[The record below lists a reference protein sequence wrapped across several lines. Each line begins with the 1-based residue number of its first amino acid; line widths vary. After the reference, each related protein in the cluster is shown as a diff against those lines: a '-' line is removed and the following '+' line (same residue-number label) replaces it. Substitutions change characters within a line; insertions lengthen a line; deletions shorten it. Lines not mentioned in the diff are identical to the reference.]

1 MSHPTQIPSGYVT
14 VRNMRLSLW
23 QSAAEKMLMTNP
35 PDGSAPCR
43 TRAEARNHVVMA
55 GVNRHVKIR
64 AAGAVVP
71 PPDQGAAAPVTDPN
85 LHAFVSHL
93 HFEMAEAKRLNDA
106 ARLAQLSASCAR
118 YYATCD
124 TAGWASCGV
133 AYAAYGVLTD
143 DTQHYNDWTI
153 QGGGNIDY
161 GVISWTIPNDGCVAI
176 IGDWGTGQSDA
187 QALVAGLMALD
198 PAPAAIIHLGDTYY
212 SGTPDECTDNIVQV
226 LAAAAPGVP
235 FFMIPGNHDY
245 YDWGVGFYGM
255 LPTLNSGNSDQLQ
268 QASYFCLRT
277 SDGLW
282 QFLGAD
288 TGQGDAD
295 PLDELDPSTGP
306 TLRPTEIE
314 WHKNK
319 LTTHGGSTILLTHHQ
334 FFTANDTIN
343 NASEYPPYI
352 NMFLGNIFAPYFDR
366 ISAWLWGHEH
376 NLALFTNGLFGLSMG
391 RLIGSSAYE
400 EATTD
405 TPYTVNFPQVPFNEN
420 IEFAAVD
427 GFYPHACAVID
438 FSRNQ
443 PTDPISITYYQIPS
457 WGNTPPSP
465 IPGLSAVITEQ
476 IHPAAPVYAGK
487 R

>member
-1 MSHPTQIPSGYVT
+1 MSHPTQVPSRFVT
-14 VRNMRLSLW
+14 VRNRHLSLW

-43 TRAEARNHVVMA
+43 TRAEVRRHPVMA

-71 PPDQGAAAPVTDPN
+71 PPDRGTGAPATDPN
-85 LHAFVSHL
+85 LYAYVSHL
-93 HFEMAEAKRLNDA
+93 HFEMAEAKRLDDA
-106 ARLAQLSASCAR
+106 TRLRQWSATCAR

-124 TAGWASCGV
+124 TAGWLSCE
-133 AYAAYGVLTD
+133 ATYLLYAALTH
-143 DTQHYNDWTI
+143 DTLSYNDWTVQGHGDI
-153 QGGGNIDY
+153 QY
-161 GVISWTIPNDGCVAI
+161 GVISWTIPSDGSVAI

-198 PAPAAIIHLGDTYY
+198 PAPSAIIHLGDTYY
-212 SGTPDECTDNIVQV
+212 SGTPDECTDHIVSV

-245 YDWGVGFYGM
+245 YDWGVGFYQM
-255 LPTLNSGNSDQLQ
+255 LPTLNAGNPAQLQ
-268 QASYFCLRT
+268 QASYLCLRT
-277 SDGLW
+277 ADGAW

-288 TGQGDAD
+288 TGIGNTD
-295 PLDELDPSTGP
+295 PIEELDPWTGP
-306 TLRPTEIE
+306 SLRPTEVE

-319 LTTHGGSTILLTHHQ
+319 LTMFGGSTLLLTHNQ
-334 FFTANDTIN
+334 FFS
-343 NASEYPPYI
+343 ASEAINGDPTYPPYL
-352 NMFLGNIFAPYFDR
+352 NMSLGNIFAPYFRR

-376 NLALFTNGLFGLSMG
+376 NLALFTNGLFGLPMG
-391 RLIGSSAYE
+391 RLVGSSAYE

-405 TPYTVNFPQVPFNEN
+405 APYAVNYPQVPFNQN

-438 FSRNQ
+438 FARNQ
-443 PTDPISITYYQIPS
+443 TTDPISITYYQIPS
-457 WGNTPPSP
+457 WGDTPPSP
-465 IPGLSAVITEQ
+465 IPGLTKVLTEQ
-476 IHPAAPVYAGK
+476 ILPAVPDYVGPT
-487 R
+487 